1 MNYVK
6 IISTKQ
12 KFITTKGE
20 TQMKKTISTILVC
33 VLLIGTIFS
42 LASCEIFGLV
52 IGTYSDGTTTYE
64 FSLTEVTKTTTTDN
78 LIGSGQSTTTETM
91 KYKVG
96 ENDEGEKIIAF
107 TVETDDG
114 SKTVEYSFNSGK
126 DDGGSYI
133 EIGGTRYYS
142 VK

>member
-1 MNYVK
+1 
-6 IISTKQ
+6 
-12 KFITTKGE
+12 
-20 TQMKKTISTILVC
+20 MKKTISTILVC
-33 VLLIGTIFS
+33 VLLVGSLLT
-42 LASCEIFGLV
+42 LASCEVAGFV
-52 IGTYSDGTTTYE
+52 FGTYSRTDTFIVDITTTYE
-64 FSLTEVTKTTTTDN
+64 FSLTEVTVTTVSDK

-96 ENDEGEKIIAF
+96 ENDEGEKVIAF
-107 TVETDDG
+107 TVETEDG
-114 SKTVEYSFNSGK
+114 TKTTELSFNSGK

>member
-1 MNYVK
+1 
-6 IISTKQ
+6 
-12 KFITTKGE
+12 
-20 TQMKKTISTILVC
+20 
-33 VLLIGTIFS
+33 
-42 LASCEIFGLV
+42 
-52 IGTYSDGTTTYE
+52 
-64 FSLTEVTKTTTTDN
+64 
-78 LIGSGQSTTTETM
+78 M

-114 SKTVEYSFNSGK
+114 SKTTEYSFNSGK